1 MQFLEIEHKFLV
13 EEGFNFDSFDEKLKS
28 LSPNFTKHVDV
39 VDTYFVLKSTSG
51 YVYRHRCDE
60 EIQQLSLKS
69 VSKDPAV
76 RTEVNLNLSGGN
88 QISSVRGFL
97 SAGDILFEGS
107 IRKSVFVYDF
117 NDAEVVYYKAQHDD
131 HRVSCIEIE
140 AKQATSVEAA
150 KAIINSYEHEI
161 GLDTSRR
168 EKSTLFDLLLRKH
181 LPQ

>member
-1 MQFLEIEHKFLV
+1 M
-13 EEGFNFDSFDEKLKS
+13 
-28 LSPNFTKHVDV
+28 

-97 SAGDILFEGS
+97 STVISYSRDLSGSLFLSMILMMLKWF
-107 IRKSVFVYDF
+107 ITK
-117 NDAEVVYYKAQHDD
+117 
-131 HRVSCIEIE
+131 
-140 AKQATSVEAA
+140 
-150 KAIINSYEHEI
+150 
-161 GLDTSRR
+161 L
-168 EKSTLFDLLLRKH
+168 STMITEYLV
-181 LPQ
+181 

>member
-1 MQFLEIEHKFLV
+1 MGWYLGLGPDALHGCFLFHDR
-13 EEGFNFDSFDEKLKS
+13 FDLHRRAFHRLHD
-28 LSPNFTKHVDV
+28 
-39 VDTYFVLKSTSG
+39 
-51 YVYRHRCDE
+51 RCDE